1 MKLLD
6 YIRGLRKG
14 KEAHRLE
21 KESMKDPFLADAM
34 DGYGQV
40 EGNHEQRIGQ
50 LRMQVSARAT
60 KKRNLSKKQN
70 SYAVTWSIAACL
82 VIGIGISCYFL
93 FLKKR
98 MTDDVFIA
106 KEEIPSAVFEPIS
119 PKEEIS
125 SLAETKIKQDSTHEV
140 TATPTDK
147 KDIVAKSKS
156 IPKTQS
162 APVAITPVIEET
174 VGRTDIQEER
184 IVADTDTSLSE
195 VHQLK
200 AAKAATPNLN
210 LIKGKVTDEK
220 GEPIIGASV
229 AYTGTNIGTVTDL
242 NGEFILKK
250 EKGNKQLTAQFIG
263 YEPVEIPV
271 DTSRTMLMRLRW
283 KNAWWLATLSL
294 SRKLLTNN
302 LREDFT
308 KSNRLAPHIE
318 PDTSIRNTRLEAG
331 KLSVGIS
338 FAFSPIRTRRLAG
351 FQGQAPASIVI
362 FTGSFP
368 VGFG

>member
-1 MKLLD
+1 
-6 YIRGLRKG
+6 
-14 KEAHRLE
+14 
-21 KESMKDPFLADAM
+21 
-34 DGYGQV
+34 
-40 EGNHEQRIGQ
+40 
-50 LRMQVSARAT
+50 
-60 KKRNLSKKQN
+60 
-70 SYAVTWSIAACL
+70 
-82 VIGIGISCYFL
+82 
-93 FLKKR
+93 

-250 EKGNKQLTAQFIG
+250 KKA
-263 YEPVEIPV
+263 
-271 DTSRTMLMRLRW
+271 TS
-283 KNAWWLATLSL
+283 N
-294 SRKLLTNN
+294 
-302 LREDFT
+302 
-308 KSNRLAPHIE
+308 
-318 PDTSIRNTRLEAG
+318 
-331 KLSVGIS
+331 
-338 FAFSPIRTRRLAG
+338 
-351 FQGQAPASIVI
+351 
-362 FTGSFP
+362 
-368 VGFG
+368 

>member
-1 MKLLD
+1 MRRA
-6 YIRGLRKG
+6 IFPGTF
-14 KEAHRLE
+14 
-21 KESMKDPFLADAM
+21 DPFTIGHYSVVKRALTFM
-34 DGYGQV
+34 DEV
-40 EGNHEQRIGQ
+40 
-50 LRMQVSARAT
+50 
-60 KKRNLSKKQN
+60 
-70 SYAVTWSIAACL
+70 

-220 GEPIIGASV
+220 ENYHRSQCSI
-229 AYTGTNIGTVTDL
+229 YR
-242 NGEFILKK
+242 
-250 EKGNKQLTAQFIG
+250 
-263 YEPVEIPV
+263 YEY
-271 DTSRTMLMRLRW
+271 W
-283 KNAWWLATLSL
+283 Y
-294 SRKLLTNN
+294 
-302 LREDFT
+302 
-308 KSNRLAPHIE
+308 SNRPQ
-318 PDTSIRNTRLEAG
+318 R
-331 KLSVGIS
+331 
-338 FAFSPIRTRRLAG
+338 
-351 FQGQAPASIVI
+351 
-362 FTGSFP
+362 
-368 VGFG
+368 

>member
-1 MKLLD
+1 
-6 YIRGLRKG
+6 
-14 KEAHRLE
+14 
-21 KESMKDPFLADAM
+21 MKDPFLADAM
-34 DGYGQV
+34 DGYHQV
-40 EGNHEQRIGQ
+40 EGDHDEQINK
-50 LRMQVSARAT
+50 LRMKVNAHSA
-60 KKRNLSKKQN
+60 KKRNT
-70 SYAVTWSIAACL
+70 YAVTWSIAACL

-125 SLAETKIKQDSTHEV
+125 SIAETKIKQESTHEV

-220 GEPIIGASV
+220 GEP
-229 AYTGTNIGTVTDL
+229 NIGT
-242 NGEFILKK
+242 K
-250 EKGNKQLTAQFIG
+250 EA
-263 YEPVEIPV
+263 
-271 DTSRTMLMRLRW
+271 
-283 KNAWWLATLSL
+283 
-294 SRKLLTNN
+294 
-302 LREDFT
+302 
-308 KSNRLAPHIE
+308 
-318 PDTSIRNTRLEAG
+318 
-331 KLSVGIS
+331 
-338 FAFSPIRTRRLAG
+338 
-351 FQGQAPASIVI
+351 
-362 FTGSFP
+362 
-368 VGFG
+368 